1 MTGNS
6 DRIQRAEGR
15 LEALYDAL
23 DSQMDRA
30 VEALQRIDLNEA
42 GALDVQRF
50 VRAIELTAKAGR
62 GVAALARAME
72 GGGRRAA
79 AGAEEDMA
87 DDDFDDSPEGLEHV
101 RDELDRRLGDLDGRF
116 EHKGL
121 AFEPGAWPVAR
132 PVEQPVGG
140 TAGPP
145 DPGA

>member
-6 DRIQRAEGR
+6 DRIQRAERR

-30 VEALQRIDLNEA
+30 VEALQRIDLQDA

-72 GGGRRAA
+72 RGGRGAA

-87 DDDFDDSPEGLEHV
+87 DDDFDDSPQGLERV
-101 RDELDRRLGDLDGRF
+101 RDELEERLGDLDGRF

-121 AFEPGAWPVAR
+121 AFHPGSWPVAR
-132 PVEQPVGG
+132 PVEQSAGES
-140 TAGPP
+140 AGPS
-145 DPGA
+145 DPGE

>member
-23 DSQMDRA
+23 DSQMDRV
-30 VEALQRIDLNEA
+30 VEALQRIDMNEA

-50 VRAIELTAKAGR
+50 ARAIELTAKAGR
-62 GVAALARAME
+62 GVAALARTME

-121 AFEPGAWPVAR
+121 AFDPGGWPVAR

-145 DPGA
+145 DPGD